1 MHFQYYA
8 HRDKMSLIDR
18 EKDIENMNR
27 NALRMARKV
36 ADETG
41 TLMAG
46 NICNT
51 NIFHPDDPTCRD
63 MITAMFKVRPFVT

>member
-1 MHFQYYA
+1 
-8 HRDKMSLIDR
+8 MSLIDR
-18 EKDIENMNR
+18 EKDIERMNR
-27 NALRMARKV
+27 NALKMARKV

-51 NIFHPDDPTCRD
+51 NVFHPDDSACRD
-63 MITAMFKVRPFVT
+63 TITAMFKVSFFFFFY